1 MTSSKHYKESMTLLV
16 EGSLR
21 AIPLNIILATL
32 LAIDLV
38 YNNVPALI
46 IEAWIFGIVFISM
59 VRSLFCWKIIK
70 WGVEQN
76 KIQSTLLKFF
86 FLTFV
91 MGSIWG
97 ACYFITLPYLNDL
110 HEFIIILVFG
120 GMCAGAIASLSV
132 YLPAYYAYVFPMLIP
147 VIIYNYA
154 LLDLDRTILA
164 TMFLIFIAMLI
175 ISAKINNRLL
185 NQNFRLFNE
194 KELLISELKVMTITD
209 SLTGLYNRRYFDTLF
224 PQEFNRARR
233 NQYFLSLVSIDADN
247 FKLINDNLGHPF
259 GDKVL
264 ISIADLLKKIFRRS
278 NDILFRLGGDEFA
291 IIIANQPI
299 KDTISIC
306 QAIKNPFKTGILNQ
320 NCDSNEQ
327 LLMSHVTLSI
337 GIVYIHFE
345 SSASVEHA
353 ITVADKALYQAKKN
367 GKNQIVVKKLL

>member
-1 MTSSKHYKESMTLLV
+1 
-16 EGSLR
+16 
-21 AIPLNIILATL
+21 
-32 LAIDLV
+32 
-38 YNNVPALI
+38 
-46 IEAWIFGIVFISM
+46 
-59 VRSLFCWKIIK
+59 
-70 WGVEQN
+70 
-76 KIQSTLLKFF
+76 
-86 FLTFV
+86 
-91 MGSIWG
+91 
-97 ACYFITLPYLNDL
+97 
-110 HEFIIILVFG
+110 
-120 GMCAGAIASLSV
+120 
-132 YLPAYYAYVFPMLIP
+132 MLIP
-147 VIIYNYA
+147 VIVYNYA

-175 ISAKINNRLL
+175 ISAKINNKLL

-306 QAIKNPFKTGILNQ
+306 QAIKNPFKTENNYG
-320 NCDSNEQ
+320 SNEQ

-345 SSASVEHA
+345 SSASIEYA
-353 ITVADKALYQAKKN
+353 ITAADKALYQAKKN